1 MQSCPCFL
9 FRWSLT
15 TTHPGCPDHAHLRV
29 SCKDGCSWA
38 CRSLTTTHPVCPD
51 HAFLMVVVQGW
62 SFLTSPRGRLRLA
75 QWGVRILG
83 LTLTLSST
91 HHNKLAGFIQRLSII
106 TLNPKKNTCP
116 QFTAE
121 LCPFFPFGLFL
132 LTSPFLSRWS
142 SAHSPFSTP
151 LPPFYGG
158 ALLNF
163 PSPSPLSSL
172 YDW

>member
-83 LTLTLSST
+83 LTLTHSST

-106 TLNPKKNTCP
+106 TLNPKKKH
-116 QFTAE
+116 
-121 LCPFFPFGLFL
+121 
-132 LTSPFLSRWS
+132 LSS
-142 SAHSPFSTP
+142 I
-151 LPPFYGG
+151 YGG
-158 ALLNF
+158 ALPIFPFWPF
-163 PSPSPLSSL
+163 PSPLPLLVTVELCSFSLFHPSSPILRRSPAQFSFSIPSFLSL
-172 YDW
+172 